1 MAAEYTKRR
10 RGEIREDLALV
21 QRCRDGDD
29 RARTQL
35 VRQYMD
41 QVRMTLFRIVGP
53 NQDMPDLIQNAL
65 IEVMRSLKHYRGD
78 ALLRTWVDR
87 VCANVAYQHL
97 RRKKGPPVVPLELV
111 PDPTDATFR
120 GDPARSGAD
129 AELEGRRLVE
139 KLSALLDGI
148 SAKKRTALLLHAVL
162 GYSVKEVAAMTES
175 RVSTT
180 KSRILYA
187 RRELLKAARRDPGLG
202 EWLAR
207 ASSAARPVDRKE

>member
-1 MAAEYTKRR
+1 MAAESTKPRR
-10 RGEIREDLALV
+10 TEIREDLALV
-21 QRCRDGDD
+21 QRCRDGDEQ
-29 RARTQL
+29 ARTQL
-35 VRQYMD
+35 VRRYMD

-78 ALLRTWVDR
+78 ALLRTWIDR

-97 RRKKGPPVVPLELV
+97 RKKKGPTVVSLELV
-111 PDPTDATFR
+111 PDPTDRTDAPR
-120 GDPARSGAD
+120 GGAD
-129 AELEGRRLVE
+129 AELEGRRMVE
-139 KLSALLDGI
+139 KLTGLLDGI
-148 SAKKRTALLLHAVL
+148 SPKKRIALLLHAVL

-187 RRELLKAARRDPGLG
+187 RRELLKSARRDPALG
-202 EWLAR
+202 EWL
-207 ASSAARPVDRKE
+207 DRRVE

>member
-1 MAAEYTKRR
+1 MAAETTKRR
-10 RGEIREDLALV
+10 GAEIREDLALV
-21 QRCRDGDD
+21 RRCRDGDEQ
-29 RARTQL
+29 ARTQL
-35 VRQYMD
+35 VKRHMD

-78 ALLRTWVDR
+78 ALLWTWIDR

-97 RRKKGPPVVPLELV
+97 RRKKGPNLVSLELV
-111 PDPTDATFR
+111 PDPTDEVV
-120 GDPARSGAD
+120 GEPSGAD
-129 AELEGRRLVE
+129 KSLEGRRLVE
-139 KLSALLDGI
+139 KLTGLLDGI
-148 SAKKRTALLLHAVL
+148 SPKKRIALLLHAVL

-187 RRELLKAARRDPGLG
+187 RRELLKAAHRDPALQ
-202 EWLAR
+202 EWLDR
-207 ASSAARPVDRKE
+207 AER

>member
-1 MAAEYTKRR
+1 MAAESSKRR
-10 RGEIREDLALV
+10 REEIREDLALV
-21 QRCRDGDD
+21 RRCRNGDE

-35 VRQYMD
+35 VRRYMD

-53 NQDMPDLIQNAL
+53 NQDMADLIQNAL

-78 ALLRTWVDR
+78 ALLRTWIDR

-97 RRKKGPPVVPLELV
+97 RRKRGPTMVPLELV
-111 PDPTDATFR
+111 PDPTDRANAPR
-120 GDPARSGAD
+120 DGAD
-129 AELEGRRLVE
+129 AELEGRRMVE
-139 KLSALLDGI
+139 KMTGLLDGI
-148 SAKKRTALLLHAVL
+148 SPKKRIALLLHAVL

-187 RRELLKAARRDPGLG
+187 RRELLKAARRDPALG

-207 ASSAARPVDRKE
+207 TVE